1 MNFVKQEVDNDW
13 SDGEKSRSESLKS
26 NQSGASK
33 QSAKISSSQS
43 SNSLFAG
50 NPGDAT
56 LILNITGHL
65 WIGNE
70 NYFV

>member
-1 MNFVKQEVDNDW
+1 MKQEVDNDW
-13 SDGEKSRSESLKS
+13 SDGEKSRSGSLKS

-50 NPGDAT
+50 DPDDAT
-56 LILNITGHL
+56 MVTKPKSNR
-65 WIGNE
+65 
-70 NYFV
+70 